1 MVAKKEKEKEIKV
14 RESYEV
20 TRLSE
25 DYLSGVYDILLPI
38 LTKDI
43 SKISKNN
50 ICVKNEEIKKTGSN

>member
-25 DYLSGVYDILLPI
+25 DYLSGVYDTRLSRNFWLD
-38 LTKDI
+38 LNFRQQNI
-43 SKISKNN
+43 SA
-50 ICVKNEEIKKTGSN
+50 